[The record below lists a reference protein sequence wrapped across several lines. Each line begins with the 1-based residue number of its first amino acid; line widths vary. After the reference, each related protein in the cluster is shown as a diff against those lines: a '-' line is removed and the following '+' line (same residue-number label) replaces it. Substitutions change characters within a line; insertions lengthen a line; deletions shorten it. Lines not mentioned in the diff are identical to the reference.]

1 MTGIAGQTRRFQCRL
16 QGVIALFALW
26 LLLWASVAQSDSQSL
41 TLGVYADIPEEEAL
55 AQWQPLADY
64 LDAQLPDHRI
74 QLQALNEQGVHERIY
89 TNQVDLLLVNPV
101 LYEIVRAE
109 NTLTGAI
116 ATVQR
121 QYDGMATSYLGGVIF
136 SRADNTKA
144 GFMPELAPLTDQR
157 IAIAERESAGGFVI
171 PLQEVLQKTGLNR
184 NALSF
189 QTLSHQDAVVE
200 QVMAGQADL
209 GFVRTGILERWL
221 DQGRLQ
227 RQDLKIHTPRR
238 LNSYPFLLS
247 TTLYPEWPFL
257 ALSHIDEATIK
268 QISVALLRLQADHPA
283 SQAAGINGFVPAR
296 DYIST
301 ENLLRDLRL
310 PPYQQLPPFSWHVFW
325 QTYRT
330 EALIGLALLVLFT
343 ALFAL
348 NLGISHRLHRLG
360 KDHRIQ
366 KERLHDIIRATN
378 AGTWEWDLLTDAF
391 SLNAQWADKMC
402 HGQPLPGQHTLWLD
416 WVHPEDRERVKA
428 HLQAHL
434 SGQREEYECELRLKD
449 TNGDWRWFLDRG
461 RAIEH
466 QTNGEVRRMAGALS
480 DITPLKRHAQLL
492 ERQNQRDKLLLN
504 LPAMQARLN
513 ENAFLQYALDQM
525 ERLTDSRIGFVHKV
539 DPDQK
544 RIEMVAWSR
553 QTETLCHAEN
563 ETHYDVD
570 QAGVW
575 ADSIRLKKPLIN
587 NAFHPP
593 TQLSRL
599 PAGHVT
605 LKRILTVPVLD
616 NGQVVLLIGLGNKH
630 QEYASEDSDTVEL
643 IGNQVWR
650 LMLQQRSQQA
660 LQRQQAQYGRLLNG
674 IGQNFCAL
682 SLSPKTLAFSYLS
695 DSVAD
700 IFGIGKTDLLDRRW
714 DHVVSWDQADQRKAE
729 QALTRLVQGLD
740 SEKALQLSFTT
751 PDGDHRTLRMLLHRV
766 EAHDRTH
773 SLDGLIENIT
783 YRLKSENDL
792 KQAANVFRYAQEGI
806 FITDTDGVILNVNQA
821 FEKVTGY
828 RRDEA
833 IGQRPSLLKS
843 GHHDRAFYQSMWQQ
857 LLDQGYWSGEVWNQR
872 KNGEIYPEKLT
883 LSAIHNQQ
891 GEPVE
896 FIALFSD
903 ITVQKKQQQQLE
915 YIAHFDSL
923 TGLPNRSLLSDRL
936 NQAMAFA
943 RRNHM
948 SLAVAFIDLD
958 GFKAIND
965 LYGHQTGDQLLVSIA
980 DRFKLTLREEDTI
993 ARLGG
998 DEFVAVMLDIKDKTE
1013 IYPLM
1018 ERLLANANAAVTL
1031 SEVEVRVSASIGV
1044 SFYDPHSELDADQ
1057 LVRQAD
1063 QAMYQAKT
1071 QGKNQVFVFDHA
1083 SSKTLARDSE
1093 LLALEE
1099 ALQNGDLCLHYQ
1111 PKVNLRTGEIL
1122 GYEALIRWQ
1131 HPEKGLLGPGQ
1142 FLTLLKD
1149 SPLSYQ
1155 LGLWVIETALTQL
1168 DAWQKTGLYTA
1179 VSVNIEGDQ
1188 LLEPDF
1194 AERLAELLAAYPEID
1209 PSALTLEILETS
1221 ALEDLYR
1228 VAEAMGTCQQL
1239 GVKFSIDD
1247 FGTGYASLTY
1257 LKALPTDELKVDK
1270 SFVQDLLIDPQSL
1283 AILESVVGMGRAFD
1297 LDVIAEGMEKDEE
1310 AVVLLSLGYE
1320 WAQGYHIARPMPASD
1335 VIDWKNHW
1343 MPSPHWQSIQPL
1355 EKNQL
1360 ALLTAATEHRGW
1372 VKQLEDHLLERTP
1385 TPPPMA
1391 IDACQFGH
1399 WLTHHGFEHFHKTEM
1414 YQLLQ
1419 QTHGQVHQLGQSLL
1433 ELKQEGADRA
1443 RIETGLNELQ
1453 SLKQTLL
1460 KQLQALSDTTPLYLQ

>member
-1 MTGIAGQTRRFQCRL
+1 M
-16 QGVIALFALW
+16 ALLALW
-26 LLLWASVAQSDSQSL
+26 LTLWTSVAQSNAQSL
-41 TLGVYADIPEEEAL
+41 TLGVYADIPKDETL

-74 QLQALNEQGVHERIY
+74 HLQALSEQGIHQRIY

-121 QYDGMATSYLGGVIF
+121 KYNGMATSYLGGVIF

-144 GFMPELAPLTDQR
+144 GFLPDLAPITDQR

-184 NALSF
+184 NALNI
-189 QTLSHQDAVVE
+189 QTLAHQDAVIE
-200 QVMAGQADL
+200 KVMAGQADL

-221 DQGRLQ
+221 EQGRLQ

-257 ALSHIDEATIK
+257 ALSHIDETTIK

-301 ENLLRDLRL
+301 ENLLRELRL

-325 QTYRT
+325 QTYKVQT
-330 EALIGLALLVLFT
+330 LIGLTLLALFT

-378 AGTWEWDLLTDAF
+378 AGTWEWNLLTDAF

-402 HGQPLPGQHTLWLD
+402 HGQPLPNQHADWLD
-416 WVHPEDRERVKA
+416 WIHPEDRELIEA
-428 HLQAHL
+428 NLQAHL

-449 TNGDWRWFLDRG
+449 SHGEWRWFLDRG
-461 RAIEH
+461 RVIEH
-466 QTNGEVRRMAGALS
+466 QANGKALRMAGALS
-480 DITPLKRHAQLL
+480 DITPLKQHAQLL

-504 LPAMQARLN
+504 LPAMLARLS
-513 ENAFLQYALDQM
+513 ENSFLQYALDRM
-525 ERLTDSRIGFVHKV
+525 ERLTDSHIGFLHKV

-544 RIEMVAWSR
+544 QIEMTAWSR
-553 QTETLCHAEN
+553 QTEVLCHADN
-563 ETHYDVD
+563 ETHYPLD

-587 NAFHPP
+587 NAFQPSAH
-593 TQLSRL
+593 L

-605 LKRILTVPVLD
+605 LKRMLTVPIMD

-630 QEYASEDSDTVEL
+630 EEYINEDSDTVEL

-650 LMLQQRSQQA
+650 LLLQQRNQQA
-660 LQRQQAQYGRLLNG
+660 LEQQQAQYGRLLNG

-714 DHVVSWDQADQRKAE
+714 DHVISWDKADQRKAE
-729 QALTRLVQGLD
+729 RALTRLIQGLD

-766 EAHDRTH
+766 EAHDRTL

-806 FITDTDGVILNVNQA
+806 FITDTHGVILNVNQA
-821 FEKVTGY
+821 FEKITGY
-828 RRDEA
+828 DRDEA
-833 IGQRPSLLKS
+833 IGQRPALLKS
-843 GHHDRAFYQSMWQQ
+843 GRHDPGFYHVMWQQ
-857 LLDQGYWSGEVWNQR
+857 LVNQGYWSGEIWNKR
-872 KNGEIYPEKLT
+872 KNGDIYPEKLT
-883 LSAIHNQQ
+883 LSAIHNHQ
-891 GEPVE
+891 GEQVE

-980 DRFKLTLREEDTI
+980 DRFKQTLREEDTI

-1031 SEVEVRVSASIGV
+1031 SDAEVRISASIGV
-1044 SFYDPHSELDADQ
+1044 SFYNPHSELDADQ

-1071 QGKNQVFVFDHA
+1071 QGKNQVFVFDHTR
-1083 SSKTLARDSE
+1083 SKTLARDSE
-1093 LLALEE
+1093 LQALED
-1099 ALQNGDLCLHYQ
+1099 ALRNGDLCLYYQ

-1155 LGLWVIETALTQL
+1155 LGLWVIETALAQL
-1168 DAWQKTGLYTA
+1168 DAWQKTGLHTA

-1194 AERLAELLAAYPEID
+1194 AERLAELLAEYPEIA

-1228 VAEAMGTCQQL
+1228 VAEAMGICQQL

-1257 LKALPTDELKVDK
+1257 LKALPTNELKVDK

-1310 AVVLLSLGYE
+1310 AIVLLSLGYAL
-1320 WAQGYHIARPMPASD
+1320 AQGYHIARPMPATD

-1343 MPSPHWQSIQPL
+1343 IPSPHWQTIQPL

-1372 VKQLEDHLLERTP
+1372 VKQLEDYLLERAP
-1385 TPPPMA
+1385 TPPPMGT
-1391 IDACQFGH
+1391 DACQFGH
-1399 WLTHHGFEHFHKTEM
+1399 WLTHHGFEHFHKTDM
-1414 YQLLQ
+1414 YQQLH
-1419 QTHGQVHQLGQSLL
+1419 QTHEQVHQLGQSLL
-1433 ELKQEGADRA
+1433 ALKEDNTDFSQIEPGLKELH
-1443 RIETGLNELQ
+1443 

-1460 KQLQALSDTTPLYLQ
+1460 KQLQTLSKTTPLYLQ

>member
-1 MTGIAGQTRRFQCRL
+1 MTGIAGQPRRFQCRL

-55 AQWQPLADY
+55 VQWQPLADY

-74 QLQALNEQGVHERIY
+74 HLQALNEQGVHERIY

-121 QYDGMATSYLGGVIF
+121 QYDGMATSYLGGVMF

-171 PLQEVLQKTGLNR
+171 PLQEVLQKTGLSR

-200 QVMAGQADL
+200 EVMAGQADL

-257 ALSHIDEATIK
+257 ALSHID
-268 QISVALLRLQADHPA
+268 
-283 SQAAGINGFVPAR
+283 
-296 DYIST
+296 
-301 ENLLRDLRL
+301 
-310 PPYQQLPPFSWHVFW
+310 
-325 QTYRT
+325 
-330 EALIGLALLVLFT
+330 
-343 ALFAL
+343 
-348 NLGISHRLHRLG
+348 
-360 KDHRIQ
+360 
-366 KERLHDIIRATN
+366 
-378 AGTWEWDLLTDAF
+378 
-391 SLNAQWADKMC
+391 
-402 HGQPLPGQHTLWLD
+402 
-416 WVHPEDRERVKA
+416 
-428 HLQAHL
+428 
-434 SGQREEYECELRLKD
+434 
-449 TNGDWRWFLDRG
+449 
-461 RAIEH
+461 
-466 QTNGEVRRMAGALS
+466 
-480 DITPLKRHAQLL
+480 
-492 ERQNQRDKLLLN
+492 
-504 LPAMQARLN
+504 N
-513 ENAFLQYALDQM
+513 ENGFLQYALDQM
-525 ERLTDSRIGFVHKV
+525 ERLTDSRIGFLHKV

-544 RIEMVAWSR
+544 RIEMVAWSL
-553 QTETLCHAEN
+553 QTEALCHADN

-587 NAFHPP
+587 NAFQPSP
-593 TQLSRL
+593 QLSRL

-605 LKRILTVPVLD
+605 LKRILTVPILD

-766 EAHDRTH
+766 ETHDRTL

-980 DRFKLTLREEDTI
+980 DRFKHTLREEDTI

-1194 AERLAELLAAYPEID
+1194 AERLAELLAAYPGID

-1414 YQLLQ
+1414 YQQLQ
-1419 QTHGQVHQLGQSLL
+1419 QTHEQVHRLGQSLL
-1433 ELKQEGADRA
+1433 ALKQESADRA
-1443 RIETGLNELQ
+1443 RIDAGLSELQ